1 MLLSASKCVH
11 VLVCCRR
18 PEPAA
23 DERQPKPV
31 RFVYAPL
38 YQPPVDKQQQ
48 FGVPVGVDFFSC
60 VAFTMRCAFAHDT
73 CRALFAL
80 PGAFACSHHLL
91 PYTASPPRGHWWGSA
106 TRDGSFILLPYA
118 PVLRLRRSIASS
130 TISNS
135 TMSHPHRVQQF
146 HTGTARFPWLQIHYL
161 RQCAGI
167 GPVGKISS
175 NVAHCSHS
183 VPQSTICSLPHTV
196 LVLLCTSI
204 HVHTHNTDLITCFHR
219 LAALQRTGRVCKKAF
234 FLLLLLHTPNNPPG
248 APQIHMPEVEL
259 HHRME
264 PPVHVKANPRSRNF
278 KPARKTQHSIL
289 SDRSMEVLALGNVR
303 ERARAGVGQSRVGWL
318 AATTVRHR
326 IKTP

>member
-48 FGVPVGVDFFSC
+48 FGVPVGVDFFFLCCLYDAMRVCARHVSC
-60 VAFTMRCAFAHDT
+60 PFCPARCLRMR
-73 CRALFAL
+73 
-80 PGAFACSHHLL
+80 PP

-106 TRDGSFILLPYA
+106 TRDGGFILLPYG

-175 NVAHCSHS
+175 NVAHCSSS

-234 FLLLLLHTPNNPPG
+234 FLLLLLHTPKNPPG

-289 SDRSMEVLALGNVR
+289 SNRSMEVLALGNVR

-326 IKTP
+326 IKPP